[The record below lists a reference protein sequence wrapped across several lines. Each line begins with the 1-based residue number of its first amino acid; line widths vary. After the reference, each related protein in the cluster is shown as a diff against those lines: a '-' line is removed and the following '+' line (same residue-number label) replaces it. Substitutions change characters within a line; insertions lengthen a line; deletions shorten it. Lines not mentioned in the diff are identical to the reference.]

1 MVLYT
6 ILLFSISWS
15 AVLHEGL
22 GLPVI
27 GQSEASDLKA
37 THRVRTK
44 RCSCNNQLDSEC
56 HYFCH
61 LDIIWVNTPS
71 KTTVYGLGSP
81 IARRRRSIDRCLC
94 ANPADQTCNS
104 FCVHSPEDAS
114 AMLRFQSEPVREN
127 SALQLKPDL
136 QAALKDVD
144 DADPVVVIEE
154 TEDGTRADVLTF
166 LRSMV
171 RAKFRATE
179 RDVRRKQSGARAHKP
194 GYS

>member
-1 MVLYT
+1 MALYT

-15 AVLHEGL
+15 AALHEGL

-27 GQSEASDLKA
+27 GQSDVSGPEHAR
-37 THRVRTK
+37 RVRTK

-61 LDIIWVNTPS
+61 MDIIWVTTPS

-81 IARRRRSIDRCLC
+81 IARRRRSTDHCLC

-104 FCVHSPEDAS
+104 FCVHRSKNVA
-114 AMLRFQSEPVREN
+114 AMLKTQSKPVQENSDLQPVLENLDNAEPV
-127 SALQLKPDL
+127 
-136 QAALKDVD
+136 
-144 DADPVVVIEE
+144 VIIEG
-154 TEDGTRADVLTF
+154 TEDKARANVLTF
-166 LRSMV
+166 LRSLMK
-171 RAKFRATE
+171 AKFQAME
-179 RDVRRKQSGARAHKP
+179 RNVRHSQRGAKAHKP